1 MPINSRFLLP
11 MLAAVLQALVVLPP
25 EYDHQP
31 LAATAVELLKTYTGH
46 SPPQPD

>member
-1 MPINSRFLLP
+1 MPIDSRLLMP

-31 LAATAVELLKTYTGH
+31 LAATAVELLKIYTGH
-46 SPPQPD
+46 SPPDQH